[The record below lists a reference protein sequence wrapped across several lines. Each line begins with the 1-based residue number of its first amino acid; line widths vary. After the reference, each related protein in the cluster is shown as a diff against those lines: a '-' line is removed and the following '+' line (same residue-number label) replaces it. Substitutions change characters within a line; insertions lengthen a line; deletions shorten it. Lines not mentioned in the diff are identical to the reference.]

1 VVALQLSPAY
11 RRAALARLREQ
22 RFDIVVVGGGV
33 VGCGAALDAA
43 TRGLNVAL
51 IEASDYAAGSSSRS
65 SKLLHGGLR
74 YLRQGRVDLVRE
86 ALRER
91 ALLIDRLCPH
101 LARTVPLL
109 LPLERHGL
117 DRGYVG
123 AGVALYELLGGD
135 RKLPRHRHL
144 TRRTTLRLAPA
155 LRPDRVSG
163 AVLLHD
169 GQVDDARH
177 TVTLARTAAHY
188 EATVISSAR
197 GESLIG
203 TGERVVGV
211 RVRDME
217 TGELFE
223 VHGDVVLSA
232 TGVWTEEL
240 QEMAGARRPFSI
252 RASKGVH
259 LVVPRDRIGID
270 TGLLLQTE
278 NSVLFVIPWDRHWL
292 IGTTD
297 TPWGLDLVHPAA
309 SRSDIEYLL
318 EQVNRVLSTPLDHD
332 DIVGVYVGLRPLLG
346 ADERGTSALSREHA
360 VRTVA
365 PGLVAV
371 AGGKYTTYR
380 VMARDAVDSAAGMLA
395 GPVAESCTQEVPL
408 LGADGWR
415 AMYNARQRLAQRSGL
430 NVEIVERLLGRF
442 GTETVDIL
450 GLIAAE
456 PELARRIPGADAYL
470 AAEVRWAVQAE
481 GALHLDDVLTRRT
494 RISIETVDRGIAAS
508 AAIAELIAPA
518 LGWSHETVHRETAA
532 YRERVAAER
541 QSQQQPTDEQ
551 ADLARLAAADLRR
564 TNINQPQPAEIA
576 PPSRTRDGVM

>member
-1 VVALQLSPAY
+1 VALQLSPAY
-11 RRAALARLREQ
+11 RRSALARLREE

-51 IEASDYAAGSSSRS
+51 VEASDYAAGSSSRS

-74 YLRQGRVDLVRE
+74 YLKQGRVDLVRE

-91 ALLIDRLCPH
+91 ALLLDRLCPH

-144 TRRTTLRLAPA
+144 TRRATLRLAPA
-155 LRPDRVSG
+155 LRPDRLSG

-197 GESLIG
+197 ADSLIQ

-217 TGELFE
+217 AQELLE
-223 VHGDVVLSA
+223 VRSDVVLSA
-232 TGVWTEEL
+232 TGVWTEDL
-240 QEMAGARRPFSI
+240 QEMAAGRRPFRI

-259 LVVPRDRIGID
+259 LVVPRDRLRIG

-297 TPWGLDLVHPAA
+297 TPWNLDLIHPAA
-309 SRSDIEYLL
+309 SRSDIDYLL
-318 EQVNRVLSTPLDHD
+318 EHVNRVLSAPLDHD
-332 DIVGVYVGLRPLLG
+332 DIVGVYVGLRPLLA
-346 ADERGTSALSREHA
+346 ADHRDTSTLSREHA

-380 VMARDAVDSAAGMLA
+380 VMARDAVDMAAGMLA
-395 GPVAESCTQEVPL
+395 GTVAQSCTQEVPL

-415 AMYNARQRLAQRSGL
+415 ALYNARHRLAQRSGL
-430 NVEIVERLLGRF
+430 DVEIIQRLLGRF
-442 GTETVDIL
+442 GTETADIL
-450 GLIAAE
+450 DLIAAE
-456 PELARRIPGADAYL
+456 PELARRIPGADDYL

-494 RISIETVDRGIAAS
+494 RISIETADRGIAAS

-518 LGWSHETVHRETAA
+518 LGWDHQTVQRETAA
-532 YRERVAAER
+532 YRARVQAER
-541 QSQQQPTDEQ
+541 RSQGQPTDEQ
-551 ADLARLAAADLRR
+551 ADLARLAAADPRGG
-564 TNINQPQPAEIA
+564 NPNQPQSGEMA
-576 PPSRTRDGVM
+576 PSSRTRHGVR